1 LLLNHKDI
9 EFYFKSHFG
18 TSVPKMNSV
27 IFNKD
32 GYFTHTI
39 FSIDDIDYGKHIY
52 ATKGGIIEM
61 EYIDVDKGGIL
72 TDSDLQI
79 GSVMTKHDEVT
90 VVPLTSPLKSA
101 KNYWMFTKKNGKLI
115 LAWQK
120 SEYVLDDGK
129 LKVITNTD
137 KNVSASLLFSD
148 SFDTTPLVSSS
159 TTMDFPTETQTEK
172 KVGFFARLLNLIS
185 SWFK

>member
-1 LLLNHKDI
+1 
-9 EFYFKSHFG
+9 
-18 TSVPKMNSV
+18 MNSV

-90 VVPLTSPLKSA
+90 VVPLTSPL
-101 KNYWMFTKKNGKLI
+101 NQ
-115 LAWQK
+115 QK
-120 SEYVLDDGK
+120 TTGCLPRK
-129 LKVITNTD
+129 T
-137 KNVSASLLFSD
+137 ASLFSRGRKA
-148 SFDTTPLVSSS
+148 SMFWMMGS
-159 TTMDFPTETQTEK
+159 
-172 KVGFFARLLNLIS
+172 
-185 SWFK
+185 